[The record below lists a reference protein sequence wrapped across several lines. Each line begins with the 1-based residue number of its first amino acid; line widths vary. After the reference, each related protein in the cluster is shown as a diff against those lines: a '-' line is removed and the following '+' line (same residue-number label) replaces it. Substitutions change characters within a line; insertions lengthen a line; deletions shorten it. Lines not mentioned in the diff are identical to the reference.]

1 MRKTRPEFAVIIP
14 NQIAWFFSI
23 RSRFSQLL
31 RHPGIGGGSGH
42 IHVDDLPRFQ
52 VDDEESKKRAEE
64 KVWDVEKIAGPDLCG
79 MIVQESSPVLSTW
92 SFEANQLHMLL
103 NGPFTYSNIQL
114 EEFPSD
120 ALSSP
125 EPVICRHLLD

>member
-1 MRKTRPEFAVIIP
+1 
-14 NQIAWFFSI
+14 
-23 RSRFSQLL
+23 
-31 RHPGIGGGSGH
+31 
-42 IHVDDLPRFQ
+42 
-52 VDDEESKKRAEE
+52 
-64 KVWDVEKIAGPDLCG
+64 
-79 MIVQESSPVLSTW
+79 
-92 SFEANQLHMLL
+92 MLL